1 MLNEKGKRELA
12 YVVTIKAIE
21 PIVGSD
27 NCEAAIIGGW
37 KVMVRKGTF
46 KPNDLAVYFEI
57 DSQVPAIQTFAFLEP
72 KHYKVRTQKYT
83 FGGKNPGFYS
93 QGLLM
98 TPSDFGWYSCFNTD
112 GVPCLQNPDKNKLYP
127 EGYFLTEELGVTYYD
142 PLDRARKLDSE
153 GDKYQ
158 KMARRMGKK
167 FSKQP
172 YRWLM
177 KRTWGK
183 KLLYV
188 FFGHTVK
195 KNSKAWPDGRFA
207 GVSRTDQERCLFA
220 KTKVR
225 TNEGDIEI
233 SKIVN
238 AKLPVK
244 VLSLNPDGTLSYKK
258 ILDYQKF
265 ENKDDVLTI
274 TYPYAIDVARTNSIV
289 CTPDHRLLTQ
299 RGYVPAK
306 DLTPK
311 DSLLIVEECYGEDS
325 FGAIYGML
333 LGDSHIYEDKR
344 YNGKLR
350 VVATNGEA
358 QLPYLEYKRNCFN
371 GEGSICDAGKGTYG
385 KDKTVFHWN
394 LPVDGFISQAIRKDF
409 FKNGKKEITKEVI
422 EKINEVGL
430 AFWYMDDGNL
440 SYREDANHR
449 PSIRLSTQGFSKE
462 ENELLCDMLNNKFNI
477 SCHIVEERRENKPI
491 YYHLYIDVNGT
502 HEFLKI
508 ISPYMHKSMAY
519 KTLPEFEYLLETK
532 FLKYEKRERAVH
544 VPILNIEIGQK
555 KFKGLSIK
563 PSFVYDLEVEDNHN
577 FVTANIIS
585 HNCENRPWVLEDKT
599 PYIVTQKCDGSSGTF
614 ILEKKPFGKYEFY
627 VCSRNVRML
636 SQKQECYYGEHN
648 YYWEVA
654 LNYNIEN
661 KMKKWLKENN
671 ADWVCWQGEVCAPQI
686 QKNPQGLTK
695 THLFC
700 FHWTDSINGRLNIV
714 EAAKK
719 WKEMGMEV
727 VPIVDE
733 NYILPDDMEEFK
745 LSAEGKY
752 DASVCEGK
760 TDCDREGFVYYKST
774 DPTFSFKNVSRSYL
788 LKH

>member
-12 YVVTIKAIE
+12 YVVAIKAIE

-27 NCEAAIIGGW
+27 NCEAAIVGGW

-142 PLDRARKLDSE
+142 PLDRARKSDSE

-158 KMARRMGKK
+158 KMARRMGKR

-183 KLLYV
+183 KLLYL
-188 FFGHTVK
+188 FFGHTAK

-207 GVSRTDQERCLFA
+207 GVSRTDQER
-220 KTKVR
+220 V
-225 TNEGDIEI
+225 
-233 SKIVN
+233 
-238 AKLPVK
+238 
-244 VLSLNPDGTLSYKK
+244 
-258 ILDYQKF
+258 
-265 ENKDDVLTI
+265 
-274 TYPYAIDVARTNSIV
+274 
-289 CTPDHRLLTQ
+289 
-299 RGYVPAK
+299 
-306 DLTPK
+306 
-311 DSLLIVEECYGEDS
+311 
-325 FGAIYGML
+325 
-333 LGDSHIYEDKR
+333 
-344 YNGKLR
+344 
-350 VVATNGEA
+350 
-358 QLPYLEYKRNCFN
+358 
-371 GEGSICDAGKGTYG
+371 
-385 KDKTVFHWN
+385 
-394 LPVDGFISQAIRKDF
+394 
-409 FKNGKKEITKEVI
+409 
-422 EKINEVGL
+422 
-430 AFWYMDDGNL
+430 
-440 SYREDANHR
+440 
-449 PSIRLSTQGFSKE
+449 
-462 ENELLCDMLNNKFNI
+462 
-477 SCHIVEERRENKPI
+477 
-491 YYHLYIDVNGT
+491 
-502 HEFLKI
+502 
-508 ISPYMHKSMAY
+508 
-519 KTLPEFEYLLETK
+519 
-532 FLKYEKRERAVH
+532 
-544 VPILNIEIGQK
+544 
-555 KFKGLSIK
+555 
-563 PSFVYDLEVEDNHN
+563 
-577 FVTANIIS
+577 
-585 HNCENRPWVLEDKT
+585 ENRPWVLEDKT

-654 LNYNIEN
+654 LNYDIEN

-700 FHWTDSINGRLNIV
+700 FHWTDSIEGRLNIV
-714 EAAKK
+714 EAAKR
-719 WKEMGMEV
+719 WKEMEMEV
-727 VPIVDE
+727 VPIVDD